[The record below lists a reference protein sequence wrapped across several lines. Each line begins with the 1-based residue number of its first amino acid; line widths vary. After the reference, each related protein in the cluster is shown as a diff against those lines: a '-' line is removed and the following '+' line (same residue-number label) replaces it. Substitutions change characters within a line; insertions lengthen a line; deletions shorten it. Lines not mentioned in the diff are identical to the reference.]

1 MFLPLNVSWSE
12 PRQKLGLLSG
22 SPGLVVMGDDSCLK
36 GCVFKSRRRI
46 LDGHFDIFHIDLLY
60 RLFCLFEK
68 AKNKQKRGR
77 VPPPKKAS
85 IFVSLIREHSLYGWP
100 PVYTSLDSIT
110 THTKNKIFS
119 FLIKSSLV
127 KMVVRVRWSFPQHC
141 VLWSYRLFF
150 YWATKFYILFTSCT
164 LDCLKNGV
172 TLAYFSFIFVFSNTH
187 YKLYNK

>member
-77 VPPPKKAS
+77 VPPPQKKLVFLLVLSENIHCTAGLQF
-85 IFVSLIREHSLYGWP
+85 IPVWIQSLHIQKTKYFLFWSSPVWLKWWSEYGDP
-100 PVYTSLDSIT
+100 SPNIVFSGLIV
-110 THTKNKIFS
+110 FS
-119 FLIKSSLV
+119 FTEL
-127 KMVVRVRWSFPQHC
+127 RN
-141 VLWSYRLFF
+141 
-150 YWATKFYILFTSCT
+150 FTFCSQ
-164 LDCLKNGV
+164 
-172 TLAYFSFIFVFSNTH
+172 AAH
-187 YKLYNK
+187 